1 MQKTGRVG
9 RRCVG
14 GDRSVAALR
23 KNVRVQQEIR
33 PKGGVEEPT
42 LDQQHL
48 ESHRNP
54 GGATNMIG
62 QGDGA
67 VVMSVLFVE

>member
-1 MQKTGRVG
+1 MSGETEAWPLSERM
-9 RRCVG
+9 CVCNKRLG
-14 GDRSVAALR
+14 QRAGWR
-23 KNVRVQQEIR
+23 K
-33 PKGGVEEPT
+33 PT